1 MPSAAI
7 VLLLLIRPDVCTSVY
22 TSLNNISYD
31 VKDIL
36 CDTRCLGEC
45 NITLNTKKEKMP
57 NETPNFNSISI
68 LNKLYSADVVDN
80 EFTTDNGQK
89 RTYSSLELEI

>member
-1 MPSAAI
+1 
-7 VLLLLIRPDVCTSVY
+7 
-22 TSLNNISYD
+22 
-31 VKDIL
+31 
-36 CDTRCLGEC
+36 
-45 NITLNTKKEKMP
+45 MP

-80 EFTTDNGQK
+80 EFTTDDGQK